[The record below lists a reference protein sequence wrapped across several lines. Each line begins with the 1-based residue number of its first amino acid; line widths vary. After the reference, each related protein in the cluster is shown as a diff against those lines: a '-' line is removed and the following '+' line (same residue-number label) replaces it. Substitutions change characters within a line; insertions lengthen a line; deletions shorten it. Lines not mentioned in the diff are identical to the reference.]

1 MFHNRVERIPIDD
14 HNVPRLRLESDSS
27 QVVSLSISLY
37 WRVTCDGKEESKG
50 ERVFLSSP
58 FSSPLLLSCMLREK
72 TTGEKSGLE

>member
-37 WRVTCDGKEESKG
+37 CRGRDGKEKSEG

>member
-27 QVVSLSISLY
+27 QVVSISISLY
-37 WRVTCDGKEESKG
+37 WRVTCDGKEESEG
-50 ERVFLSSP
+50 ERVFLSSS

-72 TTGEKSGLE
+72 TTGE